1 MATIIKYQNP
11 LRTGIPIDESI
22 CHSMTLGFDGRL
34 LPDIISYTCASN
46 AVGSANTWPQ
56 VLNLLAPG
64 LNDWG
69 TDRTGDVVLMIS
81 VSIFDH
87 RNVMIQL
94 DEHILRMGRNL
105 QLAAKFHPTTS
116 TRECSR

>member
-11 LRTGIPIDESI
+11 LSTGIPIDESI
-22 CHSMTLGFDGRL
+22 CHSMALGFDGRL

-64 LNDWG
+64 SNDWG
-69 TDRTGDVVLMIS
+69 TDRKGDVVLMIS

-105 QLAAKFHPTTS
+105 QLAAKFHATAS
-116 TRECSR
+116 TRECSC